1 MSGGSCI
8 APIYYLLNYL
18 LISIYSVED
27 SNNFKTIC
35 VFECRGLDPVDFDPK
50 SGWKAQGYNVQNTEF
65 GDDDDD
71 DGIGGDD
78 KNSTVFNDI
87 DLSEKEWANFDHLG
101 GKFVKITEFEFNFVK
116 GKQVKNYLQSL
127 KKWNKMYL
135 PTPTVLSYL
144 VCELYVIVTNIWG
157 AGG

>member
-127 KKWNKMYL
+127 KK
-135 PTPTVLSYL
+135 
-144 VCELYVIVTNIWG
+144 
-157 AGG
+157 